1 MRSGNVVSEAITRR
15 EVFGRSASRSRMN
28 RRWFLPRKIDMF
40 KIDIVAE
47 RTTLSAFA

>member
-1 MRSGNVVSEAITRR
+1 MRSGKVVSDAITRR
-15 EVFGRSASRSRMN
+15 EVFGRAASKSRMN
-28 RRWFLPRKIDMF
+28 RRWLPRRKIDMF